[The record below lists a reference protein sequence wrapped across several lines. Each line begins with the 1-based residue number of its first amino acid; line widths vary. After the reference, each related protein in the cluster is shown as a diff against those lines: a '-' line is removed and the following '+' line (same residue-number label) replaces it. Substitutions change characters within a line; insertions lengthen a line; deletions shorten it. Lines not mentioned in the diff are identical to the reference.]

1 MTTISVESLTWSR
14 GTTVIIENVSFS
26 LEEGDKL
33 GVIGVNG
40 SGKST
45 LLRLITGELEPDSGS
60 VYISKDKT
68 VGILTQEGAFEVS
81 EECGATVLEQ
91 MYTAFPEHLATE
103 RRLAELEEKLKDE
116 DDAHQVSRAA
126 EYTELY
132 TRFVDAG
139 GLEFRSRCASIL
151 SKMGFGEKEQSL
163 HVDSLSGGQRTRL
176 ALARQLCREPDIL
189 ILDEPTNHLD
199 IETLTWLENYLVSYK
214 KNVIV
219 VSHDRYFLDKITNK
233 TLYIGNHHGKLYN
246 GGYTQ
251 SMEQRKKDRE
261 IEERHYKNQQ
271 REIARQEAYIEQQR
285 AWNRERNIIAAES
298 RQKALDRMVKLEKPE
313 NDPQAIRMTFNHSG
327 ESGNDVI
334 WTKNLSMAYGEKKL
348 FDKISFMIKKRERVF
363 IVGANGCGKSTLIKI
378 LLGKLAATGGF
389 VETGY
394 NVEVGYYD
402 QENQNL
408 DPSNSVLD
416 ELWNAYPTMKETEI
430 RNALALFR
438 FIGEDVFKEVGVLS
452 GGERARL
459 TLCKLIL
466 SHMNLLILDEPT
478 NHLDINSREVLEEAL
493 SKFDGTIVTVSHD
506 RYFIDRL
513 ATRVLEI
520 APGDFCDTGDLLD
533 YRISHAGQGGYDE
546 YREFRQKR
554 VDAYIASHPETAE
567 KSMTEEKISYLEK
580 KRSQADIRK
589 EQKRI
594 EKLKLEAKKLEG
606 ELEAIDEELYGDAAS
621 DYVRAAELDA
631 RKNEIEERLLE
642 IYEETE
648 A

>member
-1 MTTISVESLTWSR
+1 M
-14 GTTVIIENVSFS
+14 
-26 LEEGDKL
+26 
-33 GVIGVNG
+33 
-40 SGKST
+40 
-45 LLRLITGELEPDSGS
+45 
-60 VYISKDKT
+60 
-68 VGILTQEGAFEVS
+68 
-81 EECGATVLEQ
+81 
-91 MYTAFPEHLATE
+91 
-103 RRLAELEEKLKDE
+103 
-116 DDAHQVSRAA
+116 
-126 EYTELY
+126 
-132 TRFVDAG
+132 
-139 GLEFRSRCASIL
+139 
-151 SKMGFGEKEQSL
+151 
-163 HVDSLSGGQRTRL
+163 
-176 ALARQLCREPDIL
+176 
-189 ILDEPTNHLD
+189 LDEP
-199 IETLTWLENYLVSYK
+199 
-214 KNVIV
+214 
-219 VSHDRYFLDKITNK
+219 
-233 TLYIGNHHGKLYN
+233 
-246 GGYTQ
+246 
-251 SMEQRKKDRE
+251 
-261 IEERHYKNQQ
+261 
-271 REIARQEAYIEQQR
+271 
-285 AWNRERNIIAAES
+285 
-298 RQKALDRMVKLEKPE
+298 
-313 NDPQAIRMTFNHSG
+313 
-327 ESGNDVI
+327 
-334 WTKNLSMAYGEKKL
+334 
-348 FDKISFMIKKRERVF
+348 
-363 IVGANGCGKSTLIKI
+363 
-378 LLGKLAATGGF
+378 
-389 VETGY
+389 
-394 NVEVGYYD
+394 
-402 QENQNL
+402 
-408 DPSNSVLD
+408 
-416 ELWNAYPTMKETEI
+416 WNAYPTMKETEI

-621 DYVRAAELDA
+621 DYIRAAELDA